1 MGFLLSAVNQQIQE
15 NQEQIRNLKY
25 ETQALMGSTAVV
37 NHKLIQEKIENKC
50 LKMKE
55 NILEEQKKDT
65 IKELESIRQ
74 EIVSVYN
81 LIYCN
86 LQKSCKCTNSRV
98 FIIIIIVVIIVT
110 FAECTASCIYVQ
122 FVYMAIRN
130 LRKKIKFWNYPVN
143 ISLFKVNRRN
153 ARKMCVICSKLT
165 IKTPERRQWL
175 CSGVFIVNFEH
186 ISQLFLVFLRLTLN
200 SYNICVVMIMKSCET

>member
-86 LQKSCKCTNSRV
+86 L
-98 FIIIIIVVIIVT
+98 
-110 FAECTASCIYVQ
+110 
-122 FVYMAIRN
+122 
-130 LRKKIKFWNYPVN
+130 
-143 ISLFKVNRRN
+143 
-153 ARKMCVICSKLT
+153 
-165 IKTPERRQWL
+165 
-175 CSGVFIVNFEH
+175 
-186 ISQLFLVFLRLTLN
+186 
-200 SYNICVVMIMKSCET
+200 